1 MKVLIIN
8 LERSRDRWARI
19 SGQLDTLNIEYERLP
34 AIEGKKL
41 TKEEMK
47 QKTTLAVRTFLCNYG
62 SVGCGLSHIA
72 AWKKIAEG
80 DDTFGCVAEDDAS
93 FTSDFPKLLKDI
105 PKIHR
110 ETGFDL
116 LDLYCDLLSAGKV
129 VYTDDTYNI
138 VRPKFG
144 LSTCCYILTRDAAQ
158 KLLKISNGKLSLAI
172 DSFIASENCKAA
184 IKQLFIKEPLIVTP
198 SLETSTLNSL
208 NSGGLTNKI
217 ISLLDLDDKRK
228 YFNSNILHFRLKY
241 SISPYF
247 AFLVISL
254 IISLIKKWYILSII
268 IVLEMIML
276 ICDYK
281 L

>member
-8 LERSRDRWARI
+8 LERSKDRWARI

-62 SVGCGLSHIA
+62 SVGCGLSHIV

-116 LDLYCDLLSAGKV
+116 LDLYCDFLSNGKV

-172 DSFIASENCKAA
+172 DSFIASENYKGD
-184 IKQLFIKEPLIVTP
+184 IKQLLIKEPVIVTP
-198 SLETSTLNSL
+198 SLEASTLNSL
-208 NSGGLTNKI
+208 NSGGLMNKI
-217 ISLLDLDDKRK
+217 ISLLDLEDKRK
-228 YFNSNILHFRLKY
+228 YFNLNILHFRLKY

-247 AFLVISL
+247 GFLAILV

-276 ICDYK
+276 ICDYE